1 MAQKNQKKK
10 KGLGRFLF
18 GFTVRTVMLVIAGV
32 LVLSY
37 LSMYVNPAEAWF
49 MTIFGLLFIVF
60 FVLNLILLLWAV
72 RRRSGSFV
80 IPLLALLPSVFLIG
94 RYVQFSGRDE
104 VSEDAVTLVD
114 YNVGKFVMYP
124 EHSRISGEEACAD
137 SVFNFLRRAD
147 ADIIC
152 LQEVHVPK
160 GVEVRDF
167 FTGRL
172 PGYEVEY
179 YSHVNAHGS
188 YGNVILSRFPVMDR
202 GKFEF
207 EESSNL
213 AVYADLDVNGDVL
226 RVYNCHFESYSLSL
240 PRLVKAVASRE
251 DGKMHEAE
259 EKMRSSITR
268 RPRQVDAVL
277 EDIRNSPVESMVT
290 GDFNDTPMSYTY
302 QQLKR
307 GKKDS
312 FVEAG
317 KGLGG
322 TYSGLWPFIR
332 IDYVLFPEKCEA
344 LYHKVERKRF
354 SDHYPI
360 VTRLKIN

>member
-1 MAQKNQKKK
+1 MAEKNKKR
-10 KGLGRFLF
+10 GFGRFLF
-18 GFTVRTVMLVIAGV
+18 GLTARTAMLVNAAV
-32 LVLSY
+32 LVMSY
-37 LSMYVNPAEAWF
+37 LSMYVNPAKAWF

-60 FVLNLILLLWAV
+60 FIINLILLIWAL
-72 RRRSGSFV
+72 RRRSGSAV
-80 IPLLALLPSVFLIG
+80 IPLLALLPSAFLIG
-94 RYVQFSGRDE
+94 RYVQFSGRDD

-114 YNVGKFVMYP
+114 YNVGKFVMHP
-124 EHSRISGEEACAD
+124 EHARISSDEACAD
-137 SVFNFLRRAD
+137 SIFSFIRRSG
-147 ADIIC
+147 ADIVC
-152 LQEVHVPK
+152 LQELHSPK

-167 FTGRL
+167 LSGYL
-172 PGYEVEY
+172 PGYDMEY
-179 YSHVNAHGS
+179 YTNVNGHGS
-188 YGNVILSRFPVMDR
+188 YGNVILSRFPVVGR
-202 GKFEF
+202 GKFDF

-213 AVYADLDVNGDVL
+213 AVYADLDINGRIV

-240 PRLVKAVASRE
+240 PRLVKAFTSRE
-251 DGKMHEAE
+251 DGKVHEAE

-268 RPRQVDAVL
+268 RPKQVETVL
-277 EDIRNSPVESMVT
+277 EDIRNSPVESIVT
-290 GDFNDTPMSYTY
+290 GDFNDTPISYTY
-302 QQLKR
+302 QQLKK

-344 LYHKVERKRF
+344 LYHKVVRKNF